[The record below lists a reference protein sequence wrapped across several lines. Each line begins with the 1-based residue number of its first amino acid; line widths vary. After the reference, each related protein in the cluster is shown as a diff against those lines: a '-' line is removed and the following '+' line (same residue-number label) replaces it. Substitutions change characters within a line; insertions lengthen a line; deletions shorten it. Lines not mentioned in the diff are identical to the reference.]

1 MRNKWRGVSGRKQG
15 VTSGREGRN
24 DRRNDGRKEVA

>member
-1 MRNKWRGVSGRKQG
+1 MEGGRWEETG